1 MCGPD
6 LVAACPERALSQ
18 IAVHLAGVADL
29 VVGVSAG
36 AVDLARLAVAV
47 PQSVLESVVPVAG
60 MLVAPHLTHAV

>member
-1 MCGPD
+1 MHLD
-6 LVAACPERALSQ
+6 LVAACLVRALSQ

-36 AVDLARLAVAV
+36 AVDLARLTVAV

-60 MLVAPHLTHAV
+60 MFVVPQPARVV